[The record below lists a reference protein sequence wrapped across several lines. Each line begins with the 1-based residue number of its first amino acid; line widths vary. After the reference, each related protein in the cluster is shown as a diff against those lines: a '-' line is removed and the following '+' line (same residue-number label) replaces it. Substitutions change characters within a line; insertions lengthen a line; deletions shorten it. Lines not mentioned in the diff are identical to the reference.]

1 MLLLIDSKLYST
13 LSHLKTVPNRMQ
25 KYDLFSSF
33 VLIRNVL
40 HFSDVDLSLLYIN
53 EYGIYS
59 VGKF

>member
-1 MLLLIDSKLYST
+1 
-13 LSHLKTVPNRMQ
+13 MQ

-53 EYGIYS
+53 EYVIYS